1 MKKQLVSLVARSLL
15 VLLLTCGL
23 ALANVEQP
31 QLLKLKHAVLSPTSE
46 QVVLQLNGS
55 YSPKVF
61 TLKDENPRVVFDFA
75 GMTHSR
81 EVNAVTTT
89 NGSIVKRIRVGMH
102 SGESAKTRIVFDV
115 ATLKGI
121 TYTQHFDEKTSA
133 LVVRFTGLE
142 KAAPSRVQPDRKEI
156 AVSPTTTATAE
167 STPPSLEAPAVLE
180 QDNASIQ
187 KTEEQATKQPDAS
200 RTPAAPAPEPPP
212 PAKTTVK
219 KPTGQ
224 PAAPAPGD
232 TPITKETP
240 QPEPAPP
247 TPAADMAKPT
257 PAAQEKQEDK
267 KVEAASTEPP
277 PVPGEQK
284 VPAKTEEPEKTAKG
298 KTETAK
304 TAESPQLEYVK
315 FDASSPKG
323 EMVLFKLNG
332 FHPPAVHGVEEGTPR
347 VICDFNNTKLVDTTK
362 NLIKTDGKF
371 VKAIRTSRTKKPER
385 VRVVVEL
392 EPNRSY
398 DLQQVF
404 FKEDNLFVLIVNT
417 VKK

>member
-89 NGSIVKRIRVGMH
+89 NGSIVKRVRVGMH
-102 SGESAKTRIVFDV
+102 SGESPKTRIVFDV
-115 ATLKGI
+115 ATLKGV
-121 TYTQHFDEKTSA
+121 TYTQHFDDKTSS
-133 LVVRFTGLE
+133 LVVQFTGPE
-142 KAAPSRVQPDRKEI
+142 KGAPSRVQPARPETD
-156 AVSPTTTATAE
+156 APVAAPADAE
-167 STPPSLEAPAVLE
+167 PTPP
-180 QDNASIQ
+180 
-187 KTEEQATKQPDAS
+187 
-200 RTPAAPAPEPPP
+200 TPAAPPEPDQAVAAPTPAAPVPEPTPPPQAAPEL
-212 PAKTTVK
+212 PAE
-219 KPTGQ
+219 Q
-224 PAAPAPGD
+224 PAAPA
-232 TPITKETP
+232 TVETTAKP
-240 QPEPAPP
+240 VTTAAQPPAPP
-247 TPAADMAKPT
+247 EKEVAKKEEAVP
-257 PAAQEKQEDK
+257 QEPRPE
-267 KVEAASTEPP
+267 TT
-277 PVPGEQK
+277 EQK
-284 VPAKTEEPEKTAKG
+284 APAKTEAPPTADKAKDEAAKTAPAVKP
-298 KTETAK
+298 
-304 TAESPQLEYVK
+304 AESPQLESVK

-371 VKAIRTSRTKKPER
+371 VKAIRTTRTKKPER

>member
-75 GMTHSR
+75 DMTHSR
-81 EVNAVTTT
+81 EIKPFTTT
-89 NGSIVKRIRVGMH
+89 NGSIVKRVRVGMH

-115 ATLKGI
+115 ATLKGV
-121 TYTQHFDEKTSA
+121 TYTQHFDDKTSSLVVQFTGPEKTATPS
-133 LVVRFTGLE
+133 VQPTRTE
-142 KAAPSRVQPDRKEI
+142 TAAPA
-156 AVSPTTTATAE
+156 AVPSAAKP
-167 STPPSLEAPAVLE
+167 TPPAAPTEPEQGAVPV
-180 QDNASIQ
+180 Q
-187 KTEEQATKQPDAS
+187 KAEEQAV
-200 RTPAAPAPEPPP
+200 AAPAPAASVPEPTPRP
-212 PAKTTVK
+212 QAAQELPAE
-219 KPTGQ
+219 Q
-224 PAAPAPGD
+224 PAAPAAV
-232 TPITKETP
+232 ETAAKPVTTAP
-240 QPEPAPP
+240 QP
-247 TPAADMAKPT
+247 PAAP
-257 PAAQEKQEDK
+257 EKEAVK
-267 KVEAASTEPP
+267 KEEAAPQEPR
-277 PVPGEQK
+277 PGAAEQK
-284 VPAKTEEPEKTAKG
+284 VPAKTEAPQTAVKG
-298 KTETAK
+298 KGEAAK
-304 TAESPQLEYVK
+304 PAENPQLEYVK

-371 VKAIRTSRTKKPER
+371 VKAIRTTRTKKPER